1 MRHPVSVRSFAGASG
16 NRLVAD
22 VGGNPGAPSVLL
34 LHGGGQ
40 TRNSWGKA
48 QRELIEAGYYVVS
61 VDARGHGES
70 DWIADHDYS
79 LASQVADV
87 RALCAAMRGKP
98 ALVGASMGG
107 VNSLIAC
114 GEDPQLAS
122 ALILVDVAPR
132 LEAAGI
138 AHIHRFMT
146 ANLDGFASIDE
157 VADAIAAYNPL
168 RPRPDNQDGL
178 ARNVRLRADG
188 RWYWHWDP
196 AIMEGDN
203 GAKVAAIS
211 ARMLDAASR
220 VTIAS
225 MLVRGEQSEVVGAD
239 GVAEL
244 RTCMPQL
251 AVADID
257 GAGHMIAGDQNDAFN
272 AAILAFLAR
281 HAPPGAAHGMP
292 RPLPNHAPRA
302 PRPAII

>member
-1 MRHPVSVRSFAGASG
+1 MRDPVSKRSYTGASG
-16 NRLVAD
+16 NRLAAD
-22 VGGNPGAPSVLL
+22 VGGDPGDPPVLL

-48 QRELIEAGYYVVS
+48 QRELIDAGYYVVS

-70 DWIADHDYS
+70 DWIGNQDYS

-87 RALCAAMRGKP
+87 RALCASMPGKP

-114 GEDPQLAS
+114 GEDPKLAS

-146 ANLDGFASIDE
+146 ANLDGFASMDA

-168 RPRPDNQDGL
+168 RPRPANRDGL
-178 ARNVRLRADG
+178 ANNVRLRADG

-196 AIMEGDN
+196 AIMAGDH

-211 ARMLDAASR
+211 ARMLEAASR
-220 VTIAS
+220 VKLPS
-225 MLVRGEQSEVVGAD
+225 MLVRGKQSDVVGAD
-239 GVAEL
+239 GVAQL
-244 RTCMPQL
+244 RACMPQL
-251 AVADID
+251 EFANID
-257 GAGHMIAGDQNDAFN
+257 GAGHMIAGDRNDAFN

-281 HAPPGAAHGMP
+281 HVPTSTAPGLP
-292 RPLPNHAPRA
+292 RSRPNPAQRSA
-302 PRPAII
+302 RPAIT